1 MEGECFTKITNTV
14 NELNKLHEFIKNEKN
29 KFLSDFTGLNDYLN
43 SLSLLEVSALF
54 HILGSLLILIT
65 AFNILS
71 VFFSNEIIKF
81 FNLESKYP
89 KLAKFFQLR
98 RLFQKYYLLWNISIL
113 FITCIATICI
123 DMLVFY

>member
-1 MEGECFTKITNTV
+1 MNQIIEIINRLLGVHI
-14 NELNKLHEFIKNEKN
+14 NEEVEKEFLNNEKN
-29 KFLSDFTGLNDYLN
+29 KFVSGLTGLNDYLN
-43 SLSLLEVSALF
+43 SLSILEVSALF

-89 KLAKFFQLR
+89 KLAKFFHLR
-98 RLFQKYYLLWNISIL
+98 RLFQKYNLL
-113 FITCIATICI
+113 
-123 DMLVFY
+123 